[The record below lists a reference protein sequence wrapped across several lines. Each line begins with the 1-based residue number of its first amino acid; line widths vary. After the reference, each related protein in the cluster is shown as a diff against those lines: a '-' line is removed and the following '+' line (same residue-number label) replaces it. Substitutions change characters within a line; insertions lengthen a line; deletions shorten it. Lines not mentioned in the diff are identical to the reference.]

1 MNARYINERGERFS
15 QKAVHSGGLVHSI
28 VSKVFDSIWA
38 IDNQMQRFVELAG
51 GTNCVPSFTYSLG
64 QAGSCD
70 GLVSRTLWDDHAK
83 KKKKSL
89 SKLFPVTYFWLSLE
103 LNEVLFMSWF
113 NNARWFTFKLEIVQL
128 SDALQEGG

>member
-15 QKAVHSGGLVHSI
+15 QKAAHSGGLVHSI
-28 VSKVFDSIWA
+28 VSKGFDSIWA

-70 GLVSRTLWDDHAK
+70 SPCFKNCVGKKNTHLAK
-83 KKKKSL
+83 
-89 SKLFPVTYFWLSLE
+89 V
-103 LNEVLFMSWF
+103 
-113 NNARWFTFKLEIVQL
+113 
-128 SDALQEGG
+128 

>member
-28 VSKVFDSIWA
+28 VSKVFDLIWA

-51 GTNCVPSFTYSLG
+51 GTNCVPSFMYSLG

-70 GLVSRTLWDDHAK
+70 GLVSRTHGMIMQKIK
-83 KKKKSL
+83 KIAVKTL
-89 SKLFPVTYFWLSLE
+89 SNDILLGLSLE
-103 LNEVLFMSWF
+103 LNEVLLMSWF
-113 NNARWFTFKLEIVQL
+113 NNACWFTFKLEIYQL

>member
-15 QKAVHSGGLVHSI
+15 QKAVHSEGLVHSI

-70 GLVSRTLWDDHAK
+70 RLVSRTLWDDHAK
-83 KKKKSL
+83 KKKSL
-89 SKLFPVTYFWLSLE
+89 SKLFPVTNFLL
-103 LNEVLFMSWF
+103 
-113 NNARWFTFKLEIVQL
+113 
-128 SDALQEGG
+128 